1 MFSGVLL
8 YGPPGTGKTLM
19 ARACAAQTKV
29 TGSVLSFNIHLKML
43 KICMYFDRYKMNYNI
58 QTQIY
63 RNSNF
68 SFSEYACAT
77 NLKNTFIHQAKN
89 ITSHLFYMYFV
100 SNFFAIVILSQ
111 STFLKLAGPQLVQ
124 VMLTSVSFIFEPFF
138 GF

>member
-1 MFSGVLL
+1 MRSTNKGNWFCFIFQHS
-8 YGPPGTGKTLM
+8 
-19 ARACAAQTKV
+19 
-29 TGSVLSFNIHLKML
+29 LKNAENL
-43 KICMYFDRYKMNYNI
+43 HINYMYFDRYKMNYNI